1 MGLLLSPPGDWLVQ
15 RINCLGDIFGSG
27 KRRAGGRPVEKLPL
41 LPQVPPLAGGGMRG
55 SDRSLGLTLQRVPPS
70 PVLPLPCL
78 SSSSSQG
85 PPAESLRPPGR
96 IHSAH
101 SPLRADPSRPCYFMN
116 STSLAHSSVWPHSC
130 HCVHAVCPSRLCRAL

>member
-15 RINCLGDIFGSG
+15 RINCLGGTFGSG
-27 KRRAGGRPVEKLPL
+27 ERRAGGRPMEKLPL
-41 LPQVPPLAGGGMRG
+41 LPQVPPLAGAGVRG

-78 SSSSSQG
+78 SSSSQG
-85 PPAESLRPPGR
+85 SPAKSLRPPGR

-101 SPLRADPSRPCYFMN
+101 SPLRAAPSWPCYFMN
-116 STSLAHSSVWPHSC
+116 SISLGHSSVRPHSC
-130 HCVHAVCPSRLCRAL
+130 HYVHAVCPSRLCRAL